1 VFATRFPALTNTDTS
16 ARNPNQL
23 HFRWQKQSGTVHGQD
38 TMGQYNP
45 LKELDGRQT
54 IDSPN
59 DNATSLLQLN
69 DGIAPMMK

>member
-38 TMGQYNP
+38 TMGQHNP
-45 LKELDGRQT
+45 LKELGGRQT
-54 IDSPN
+54 IDY
-59 DNATSLLQLN
+59 ATSLLQLN
-69 DGIAPMMK
+69 NGIAPMMK